1 MGIAFMLQFLDKAA
15 LAASTLL
22 GLLDPTTG
30 GIVSLFPRLKGHLYE
45 EHINES
51 NSINRFW

>member
-1 MGIAFMLQFLDKAA
+1 MGIAFMLQYLDKAA

-30 GIVSLFPRLKGHLYE
+30 GIVSLCLHLKRHFYNKYT
-45 EHINES
+45 NET
-51 NSINRFW
+51 NSINSI